1 MSRTLTPAAQA
12 AAGRTTTRPLYL
24 IEIGWGFVSRLST
37 AGPITW
43 NGLTWSGDV
52 ACQVSGI
59 SATSNAAQQGRLS
72 ISNTDLLFG
81 TLALSMAGDVPVR
94 IWHAHADALADLDP
108 ALVFDGAI
116 DAAEVSDSTVELT
129 LGPSRS
135 SAAFAPRLTVG
146 PDAGFT
152 VLLPAGTR
160 VPVGN
165 QVFVLER

>member
-12 AAGRTTTRPLYL
+12 AAGRTVTRPLYL
-24 IEIGWGFVSRLST
+24 IEIGWSPVSRLST
-37 AGPITW
+37 AGAVVW
-43 NGLTWSGDV
+43 AGLSWLDV

-72 ISNTDLLFG
+72 ISNVDLLFG
-81 TLALSMAGDVPVR
+81 TLALGLSGDVPVR

-116 DAAEVSDSTVELT
+116 DAAEVSDATVELT

-146 PDAGFT
+146 LDAGFT

-165 QVFVLER
+165 QVYVLER